1 MDRPI
6 DYGAFEDGRGT
17 SYWDLDPALR
27 GEVRRTYPADELDYG
42 TDRLAE
48 FGEAVATEMADNSDV
63 VDRHGPELHTY
74 DRDGEVANEVEY
86 HPLQYENERIAYGH
100 GIVADSFRAPP
111 EREEPLS
118 LTHNLA
124 MEYLLS
130 YADPGFTCPV
140 AMTAGVALVLEKFDD
155 GELREEFEAL
165 TARDAEEVIEGAMF
179 LTEKQGG
186 SDVGATET
194 IAREESGEWRLYG
207 EKWFCS
213 NIDAEGKLV
222 LARREDA
229 PDGTDGLSLFF
240 VPHTVGGNPNDMLC
254 RRLKDKLGTLS
265 VPTGEVE
272 LEGAKGHLI
281 GETER
286 GFKYMTEML
295 NLERLS
301 NAAAACGIMGRGL
314 LEAKVHA
321 ANRDAF
327 GETID
332 QYPLM
337 REDLVDMTVD
347 HEAATAFTFEAARA
361 FAKRE
366 REGDEEAYRL
376 MRALVPIAKHRTGR
390 MAVDHSSYAMEVL
403 GGNGYVED
411 FVTSRLLRDAQVLPI
426 WEGTSNILSL
436 DFLRALEREDAHGP
450 LLARVDEL
458 LDRADHPYLD
468 DLASEVRDH
477 YNDLA
482 GSLATLPTEDEEYVQ
497 SKAKRSANYVFDVV
511 TAAVFVAEAQDRIDD
526 GDARKALVAERF
538 VDSYLRTGRG
548 ITDEAFA
555 LDHYDA
561 VVRHAPVA
569 PGSLREA
576 APADD

>member
-1 MDRPI
+1 
-6 DYGAFEDGRGT
+6 
-17 SYWDLDPALR
+17 
-27 GEVRRTYPADELDYG
+27 
-42 TDRLAE
+42 
-48 FGEAVATEMADNSDV
+48 
-63 VDRHGPELHTY
+63 
-74 DRDGEVANEVEY
+74 
-86 HPLQYENERIAYGH
+86 
-100 GIVADSFRAPP
+100 
-111 EREEPLS
+111 
-118 LTHNLA
+118 
-124 MEYLLS
+124 
-130 YADPGFTCPV
+130 
-140 AMTAGVALVLEKFDD
+140 MTAGVALVLEKFDD